1 MAAFSCRF
9 LKGEVDRLLRKRAG
23 PFSSKRAEIES
34 LCESSRKTFL
44 HHPKY
49 LGHPDN
55 ISMKTT
61 FLLASSALL
70 AVCNA
75 DIKFSRTINTIT
87 DATADVTISGCA
99 ATDKYG
105 KRPE

>member
-1 MAAFSCRF
+1 VPFF
-9 LKGEVDRLLRKRAG
+9 FVNLLAN
-23 PFSSKRAEIES
+23 
-34 LCESSRKTFL
+34 FL
-44 HHPKY
+44 HPKII
-49 LGHPDN
+49 GHPDN
-55 ISMKTT
+55 INMKT